1 MLSLPRSLPNLCT
14 TQSVKGEDVSELT
27 GDDSDCKRRPSERAS
42 TTASLRCHKHVR
54 LELFLLTLCT
64 LFSYI
69 TLLPARGLSQAP
81 FYQGKTIT
89 VLASTAPG
97 GTGDLRVKSVVPFL
111 RKYIPGNPTIIIE
124 YMDGGG
130 GRKGANYLF
139 RNAKPDGLTIGAMSG
154 SIVALQLMR
163 ESGVMYDIDKFIH
176 LGSPESTT
184 HYTIYT
190 RRELGLSNL
199 DKLRA
204 ASGIRIG
211 AQSVGHVSYIAGRM
225 FAYFFGLKDPKFIA
239 GYTAPE
245 VDAAL
250 MRGELDARANN
261 AASVLRRNPD
271 WFDKGVMDFHAI
283 LEVPKGAK
291 HAKLGHLSEIES
303 FAKTDREKKLITM
316 WRVFRIVGSPYMLPP
331 GTPKDRVDI
340 LQESMRKAFKDP
352 EFHREF
358 LKLVGDEAEPLM
370 PEELT
375 KAIRDAPRDL
385 EVVDLLKTLSGAD
398 PLPPR

>member
-1 MLSLPRSLPNLCT
+1 MKL
-14 TQSVKGEDVSELT
+14 SVKAAICAL
-27 GDDSDCKRRPSERAS
+27 
-42 TTASLRCHKHVR
+42 L
-54 LELFLLTLCT
+54 LFAV
-64 LFSYI
+64 
-69 TLLPARGLSQAP
+69 PAFAQAP

-89 VLASTAPG
+89 VIATTAPG
-97 GTGDLRVKSVVPFL
+97 GTGDMRVKSLVPTL
-111 RKYIPGNPTIIIE
+111 RKHIPGNPTMVIE

-154 SIVALQLMR
+154 GVIGLQIMR
-163 ESGVMYDIDKFIH
+163 ESGVMYDIDKFSY
-176 LGSPESTT
+176 LGSPESVN

-190 RRELGLSNL
+190 RQALGLTNL

-204 ASGIRIG
+204 ATGIRIG
-211 AQSVGHVSYIAGRM
+211 AQSVGHVSYIAGRL

-239 GYTAPE
+239 GYTSPE

-271 WFDKGVMDFHAI
+271 WLDKGVMNFHAI
-283 LEVPKGAK
+283 LEVPKGTR
-291 HAKLGHLSEIES
+291 HTKLGHLPEVES
-303 FAKTDREKKLITM
+303 FAKTENEKRLLTM
-316 WRVFRIVGSPYMLPP
+316 WRTFRLVGSPYIVPP
-331 GTPKDRVDI
+331 GTPKDRIEI
-340 LQESMRKAFKDP
+340 LQDAFRKALKDQ
-352 EFHREF
+352 EFHRDF
-358 LKLVGDEAEPLM
+358 LKLVGEDAEPLM

-375 KAIRDAPRDL
+375 QVIRDVPRDT
-385 EVVDLLKTLSGAD
+385 EVTDLLKALSGAG

>member
-1 MLSLPRSLPNLCT
+1 MKLNAFAARAFLGALILFFSRSALAQT
-14 TQSVKGEDVSELT
+14 
-27 GDDSDCKRRPSERAS
+27 
-42 TTASLRCHKHVR
+42 
-54 LELFLLTLCT
+54 
-64 LFSYI
+64 
-69 TLLPARGLSQAP
+69 P

-89 VLASTAPG
+89 VIATTAPG
-97 GTGDLRVKSVVPFL
+97 GTQDLRVKAVVPFL

-154 SIVALQLMR
+154 AIVALQLMR
-163 ESGVMYDIDKFIH
+163 ESGVMYDIDKFIQ

-190 RRELGLSNL
+190 RKELGLNGIE
-199 DKLRA
+199 KLRA
-204 ASGIRIG
+204 ASGLRIG
-211 AQSVGHVSYIAGRM
+211 AQSVGHVSYIAGRL

-239 GYTAPE
+239 GYTSPE

-250 MRGELDARANN
+250 LRGELDARANN
-261 AASVLRRNPD
+261 AASVLRRNPE
-271 WFDKGVMDFHAI
+271 WFEKGVMDFHSI
-283 LEVPKGAK
+283 MEIPKGAK
-291 HAKLGHLSEIES
+291 HQKLGHLPEIES
-303 FAKTDREKKLITM
+303 FAKTDKEKKLIAM

-331 GTPKDRVDI
+331 GTPKERVDI
-340 LQESMRKAFKDP
+340 LEESMRKTFKDP

-370 PEELT
+370 PEDLT
-375 KAIRDAPRDL
+375 KAIKEAPRDL
-385 EVVDLLKTLSGAD
+385 EVVETLRRLSGAE